1 MEELAAAIHREETLT
16 VGEGGFVDCA
26 SHVPPFAVVF
36 EDDRDTG
43 YFYAIE
49 MDAEGD
55 DYQIL
60 DALHVYTAANVAD
73 GDEPVRFQIAWTDDG
88 RRALLLIE
96 GAPWAAFDFER
107 KQGLSRSD
115 FPPPAEGSAWKHLPW
130 DDSTVEELL
139 RGERQQ

>member
-1 MEELAAAIHREETLT
+1 VGEHTAAIRREETLT
-16 VGEGGFVDCA
+16 VGEGGFLDCA

-49 MDAEGD
+49 MDAEND

-60 DALHVYTAANVAD
+60 DALHVYTVANVAD
-73 GDEPVRFQIAWTDDG
+73 GDEPARFQIAWTDDG
-88 RRALLLIE
+88 RRAFLLIE

-107 KQGLSRSD
+107 KQGLSRTD
-115 FPPPAEGSAWKHLPW
+115 FPPPQRESGWEHPPWSDSA
-130 DDSTVEELL
+130 VEQLL
-139 RGERQQ
+139 RGESIH